1 VHGVHAVLEKTRALK
16 LDALAL
22 VDAQD
27 ELVAS
32 SVPVVALPLWAA

>member
-1 VHGVHAVLEKTRALK
+1 MK
-16 LDALAL
+16 LDGLAL
-22 VDAQD
+22 VEAQD